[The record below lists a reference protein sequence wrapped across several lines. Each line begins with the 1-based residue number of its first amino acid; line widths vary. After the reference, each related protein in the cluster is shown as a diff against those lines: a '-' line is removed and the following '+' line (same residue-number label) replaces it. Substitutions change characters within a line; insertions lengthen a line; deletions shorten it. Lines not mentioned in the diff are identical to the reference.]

1 MGPDYLRFCDEEDL
15 KFDVDVGEIS
25 LALLRV
31 GALAVAVAFGAS
43 FRLTA
48 QIYQSYV
55 MVIISSD

>member
-1 MGPDYLRFCDEEDL
+1 MLMWE
-15 KFDVDVGEIS
+15 KS

-31 GALAVAVAFGAS
+31 GVLAVTVAFGAS

>member
-1 MGPDYLRFCDEEDL
+1 MGPDYLRFCDEQDL

-31 GALAVAVAFGAS
+31 GALAVAVAFAAS
-43 FRLTA
+43 IRLTKSIRA
-48 QIYQSYV
+48 NV